1 MELIHSRGT
10 YRYILSDDQS
20 FKLLSLLL
28 NQYHIMFEL
37 SYIFVYILL
46 HEIWKL
52 ARGNLSSFLERD
64 DKMD

>member
-1 MELIHSRGT
+1 MELIHSSGT

-37 SYIFVYILL
+37 SYILCILL
-46 HEIWKL
+46 HEIWKP
-52 ARGNLSSFLERD
+52 ASGNLSSFLERD

>member
-1 MELIHSRGT
+1 MELIHSSGT

-37 SYIFVYILL
+37 SYILCILL